1 LALVPFSTQRVSSN
15 TPSFIQITILKI
27 REMERNM
34 LNLWKKK
41 PKRTYEKSLCG
52 LVVFHGHNHFYEL
65 MA

>member
-34 LNLWKKK
+34 LNLWKKT
-41 PKRTYEKSLCG
+41 PK
-52 LVVFHGHNHFYEL
+52 EL
-65 MA
+65 MKNLCVGLLFSMGIITFRS